1 MEQVRIF
8 VDCHAYSPI
17 KLVKE
22 QKHIPI
28 GKEEVK
34 FSLSTGNLCVY
45 LVNLMESLKN

>member
-22 QKHIPI
+22 HKHIPI
-28 GKEEVK
+28 GKEVK
-34 FSLSTGNLCVY
+34 FSLSTGNLSVY